1 MGVLK
6 RIILTLFIV
15 LFSSNCYAVEYAIRL
30 DCANNGDGTSWSCA
44 AGANGAGAY
53 NTIPTVPTRG
63 DTYYFSSG
71 TYTAPDTGYKCNVA
85 DSGSNYITFKKAT
98 DADYGG
104 LIGWTSSIDG
114 GQTIFKASAASS
126 YNTVFWAQTDY
137 YKFDGVRG
145 SISSNPDDYGFKFT
159 YTTDTPV
166 TSNSILV
173 FNMWS
178 YTPDYWQF
186 YHVAFV
192 NIGPSKDI
200 DQFNI
205 QGVAAYG
212 LYQHCL
218 FSTSGHHLHM
228 PGANTLIDHC
238 YFKDNWSSA
247 SHHGEIGKSSA
258 DNITITNCIINNSI
272 NGTGGFGTAL
282 ESGSAVADGW
292 KFFNN
297 IIFGGIAGN
306 GIIFTGTSV
315 GTQGISNAKIYNNT
329 VVGVQRLLY
338 KHPNTNGSGNEV
350 NNNLFY
356 NANASQAYYHG
367 TISSFNYYNTNCSSI
382 TLGETGSQYGES
394 IDPFVDSAN
403 HNYRLN
409 NNTIAKDTGT
419 DLTGTFT
426 TDIIGTNRPQG
437 IAWDIGAYEFRSN
450 TPMIGVYNAKGMSG
464 YYNANGMVGIAPN

>member
-44 AGANGAGAY
+44 AGTNGAGAC
-53 NTIPTVPTRG
+53 NTIPTAPTRG

-71 TYTAPDTGYKCNVA
+71 TYTAPDIGYKCNVA

-114 GQTIFKASAASS
+114 GQTIFKASATSK
-126 YNTVFWAQTDY
+126 YNVVFWAQTDY

-145 SISSNPDDYGFKFT
+145 SMSSNPEDYGFKFT
-159 YTTDTPV
+159 YIIDTTPV
-166 TSNSILV
+166 SYLV
-173 FNMWS
+173 FNQSS
-178 YTPDYWQF
+178 YAPNYWQF
-186 YHVAFV
+186 YHIAMV

-200 DQFNI
+200 DQMNVL
-205 QGVAAYG
+205 GVFADGVYK
-212 LYQHCL
+212 HCL
-218 FSTSGHHLHM
+218 LSTSGHHIHASG
-228 PGANTLIDHC
+228 PNTLIDHC

-258 DNITITNCIINNSI
+258 DNITISNCIINNSI